1 MSQIHLENTKNKPKQ
16 LRAEVT
22 ATNIIESTL
31 QISHIDKIPLDK
43 ISILDVAKKS
53 GYSVGAVYRYFK
65 DKNDIL
71 SKVYGYYLGKVHK
84 SCEEKLKLFPNTGNV
99 RQLSILIV
107 DHYLGD
113 LRHRNINTVLTL
125 YKVFIQNTSRP
136 EQISNAIDILINP
149 LYNIMKNDKSD
160 TFKQLNHDKIKINLR
175 GLAHMLRS
183 TYLEQNPYWFTS
195 EYRDFLIENCV
206 LLFGKFDH

>member
-31 QISHIDKIPLDK
+31 YITEIEKTPLDK

-53 GYSVGAVYRYFK
+53 GYSVGAVYRYFR

-71 SKVYGYYLGKVHK
+71 TKIFGFYLGKVHN
-84 SCEEKLKLFPNTGNV
+84 SCRDKLELYPNTGNV
-99 RQLSILIV
+99 RQLAILMI
-107 DHYLGD
+107 DHYLDD
-113 LRHRNINTVLTL
+113 LKHRNINTALTL
-125 YKVFIQNTSRP
+125 YKVFIQNTTHP

-149 LYNIMKNDKSD
+149 LYNIMKNDKTG
-160 TFKQLNHDKIKINLR
+160 TFRPPNRDQIKINLR

-183 TYLEQNPYWFTS
+183 TYLEQNPSGHSS
-195 EYRDFLIENCV
+195 EYRELLIENAV
-206 LLFGKFDH
+206 SLFGKVKF

>member
-1 MSQIHLENTKNKPKQ
+1 
-16 LRAEVT
+16 
-22 ATNIIESTL
+22 
-31 QISHIDKIPLDK
+31 
-43 ISILDVAKKS
+43 VAKKS

-71 SKVYGYYLGKVHK
+71 SKIYGYYLGKVHK

-136 EQISNAIDILINP
+136 EQISNAIDVLINP
-149 LYNIMKNDKSD
+149 IYQVIKNDKTN
-160 TFKQLNHDKIKINLR
+160 TFKQLSQDKIKINLR
-175 GLAHMLRS
+175 GLAHMIRS

-195 EYRDFLIENCV
+195 EYREFLIENCEA
-206 LLFGKFDH
+206 LFGTTDH